1 MRRTSKT
8 CYSINVLYFTT
19 WPLQFINLRY
29 ENHFT
34 AKSSNEL
41 QNAPRSHLE
50 ENRPISSFSAEGS
63 LCSLTHQ
70 EFIPHLFSSK
80 SLTNYILHLSHPT
93 SHYIQYKYHPKKNHL
108 NSHPIEFYLTEPPC
122 GALSNQ
128 ALQMKNGTRKVFI
141 DPTCSAM
148 NFHGILSSPVS
159 TWSWSG
165 IWWIRSLSQ
174 EHWEQGRNTPI
185 LKFMKWV
192 HVLNKALIPLSLSWQ
207 DDK

>member
-19 WPLQFINLRY
+19 WPLQFINLLY

-50 ENRPISSFSAEGS
+50 ENRLISSFSAEGS
-63 LCSLTHQ
+63 LYSLTHQ

-93 SHYIQYKYHPKKNHL
+93 SHYIQYKYHPKKIIWIPIQSNFTLQSLPVERYTIRHSKWKMALERSSLILLALPWTAFIHPFISSKHL
-108 NSHPIEFYLTEPPC
+108 ILVRDMVNPEPIPGTL
-122 GALSNQ
+122 
-128 ALQMKNGTRKVFI
+128 GTR
-141 DPTCSAM
+141 
-148 NFHGILSSPVS
+148 
-159 TWSWSG
+159 
-165 IWWIRSLSQ
+165 Q
-174 EHWEQGRNTPI
+174 EYTYF
-185 LKFMKWV
+185 KFMKWV
-192 HVLNKALIPLSLSWQ
+192 HVLNKALIPLSLMTGW
-207 DDK
+207 